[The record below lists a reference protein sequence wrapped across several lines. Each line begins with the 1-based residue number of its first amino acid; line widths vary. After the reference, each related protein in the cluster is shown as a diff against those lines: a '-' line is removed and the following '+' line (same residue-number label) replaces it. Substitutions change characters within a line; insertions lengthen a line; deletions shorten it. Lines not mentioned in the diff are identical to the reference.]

1 MIEWIEDDYPR
12 ALQRAR
18 ETSRP
23 MMLWLHSP
31 T

>member
-1 MIEWIEDDYPR
+1 MIEWIHEDYPR
-12 ALQRAR
+12 ALQQAR
-18 ETSRP
+18 ETKRP